1 MSAHFDADV
10 STDLLS
16 RARGRDHRALETIY
30 RQFERA
36 VFNLARRMTGCP
48 DAAQDITQDSFIKAF
63 ERLPQYR
70 GEAPFGYWLRSIAAS
85 ESLMHLRAGR
95 RWLELFSPGDV
106 EDLEA
111 SVEDATDSD
120 FERALGLLP
129 PVPRSVLWLYHV
141 EGYTH
146 IEIAQMCQRTESFS
160 KSQLARAHQKLR
172 TLLAPAG
179 KPAAAVLTRDSA

>member
-1 MSAHFDADV
+1 MSAHFDASL

-16 RARGRDHRALETIY
+16 RARNRDHGALEAIY
-30 RQFERA
+30 RLFERA

-48 DAAQDITQDSFIKAF
+48 DAAQDITQDCFIKAF
-63 ERLPQYR
+63 DRLPQYR
-70 GEAPFGYWLRSIAAS
+70 GEAPFGHWLRSIAAS

-95 RWLELFSPGDV
+95 RWLELFSPGDI
-106 EDLEA
+106 EDLA
-111 SVEDATDSD
+111 VPVEDAVNSD
-120 FERALGLLP
+120 LERALGLLP

-146 IEIAQMCQRTESFS
+146 IEIAQMCHRTESFS

-172 TLLAPAG
+172 TLLVPDGNPAG
-179 KPAAAVLTRDSA
+179 AALTRDPA